1 MDRETRRQCDTSQC
15 KLYRIRHGED
25 ICSSVIL
32 TDDPSVNLV
41 CTADDANKTVGREF
55 EDWPASI
62 DQTKT
67 ILVALSAYAR
77 ARIRVIIAA
86 TETCSGS
93 AYAGSGWTWIVPSS
107 SIDEP
112 AGRPTLLIVTTLS
125 VLRSRATTSKVP
137 VLPTVAQ

>member
-1 MDRETRRQCDTSQC
+1 MDLTSVDIQRLFDQLELTRVDRETRRQCDISQC

-25 ICSSVIL
+25 ICSSLIL

-55 EDWPASI
+55 EDWPAGI

-77 ARIRVIIAA
+77 ARIRDHRRD
-86 TETCSGS
+86 GN
-93 AYAGSGWTWIVPSS
+93 
-107 SIDEP
+107 
-112 AGRPTLLIVTTLS
+112 LLGLGIPRLG
-125 VLRSRATTSKVP
+125 LDLDRSE
-137 VLPTVAQ
+137 